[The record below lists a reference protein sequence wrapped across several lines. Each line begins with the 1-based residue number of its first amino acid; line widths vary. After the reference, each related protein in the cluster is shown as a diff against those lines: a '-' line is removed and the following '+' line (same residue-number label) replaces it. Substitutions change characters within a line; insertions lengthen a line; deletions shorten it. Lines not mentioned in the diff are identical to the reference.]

1 MFEILSRRALMGQF
15 CAAGLLATTGCG
27 GGKSASPKGSINIAT
42 AAGSFNLTIAALM
55 KQQGFMES
63 LGLHP
68 NALAVSDGSKI
79 LASVVSG
86 SVDIAPLSGFS
97 QIFPAI
103 ERGAQ
108 IRILNAATLTPMLA
122 LFSKNPAVRGLKDL
136 EGRNVGSGA
145 VGSLVHQLTV
155 TLLRKYGV
163 DVSKVRFINLGSN
176 TDVFKGVMAGTVD
189 GGLGPASYVPDA
201 EIYGVHALEHGDMS
215 VELPEFTYQA
225 GWTSLQSI
233 QTKRD
238 ELVRVLAAYAK
249 LFRFID
255 QPEAKEA
262 FLKARRSVFPSAP
275 EREHE
280 GEWAFLQRVRPL
292 AKDLVISPERVE
304 YMQKINME
312 FQAQKMILPYE
323 RVVDAS
329 LAQDALKL
337 IDKT

>member
-1 MFEILSRRALMGQF
+1 
-15 CAAGLLATTGCG
+15 
-27 GGKSASPKGSINIAT
+27 
-42 AAGSFNLTIAALM
+42 
-55 KQQGFMES
+55 MEQ

-68 NALAVSDGSKI
+68 NAIAVSDGSKI

-108 IRILNAATLTPMLA
+108 IRVLNAATLTPMLA

-163 DVSKVRFINLGSN
+163 DTGRIRFINLGSN

-201 EIYGVHALEHGDMS
+201 ANYGVHPIEHGDMS

-233 QTKRD
+233 QTRRD
-238 ELVRVLAAYAK
+238 ELVRVLAAYAM
-249 LFRFID
+249 LFRFVD
-255 QPEAKEA
+255 RPESKEA

-280 GEWAFLQRVRPL
+280 GEWAFLKKVRPL
-292 AKDLVISPERVE
+292 AKDLVISAERVE

-312 FQAQKMILPYE
+312 FQSQRMILPYE
-323 RVVDAS
+323 RVVDPT

-337 IDKT
+337 IEKT